1 MTGTPLLD
9 IRDLSIALPR
19 GGDRARAVDGV
30 WLSVAADEIV
40 CLVGESGS
48 GKSMTAHAVLGLLP
62 PRVRLAG
69 GEIRFQ
75 DNDIGRLD
83 EAALRRIRGADIG
96 MIFQEPLSALNP
108 LTRVGDQVAEAMAI
122 HGRLDREGRRK
133 RVAELFAGVGL
144 PDPETIGRRFPFQ
157 LSGGQRQRVM
167 IAMALANDPALLVAD
182 EPTTALDVTTQRQ
195 ILDLIRAQQKARG
208 MGVLFITHDFGVVAD
223 IADRVVVMRHGRVVE
238 AGPGRTVLARPS
250 HAYTRSLIEAVPGRA
265 GPKPAADATT
275 KTPVI
280 LELNNLRKQYTSRTG
295 FRSRRVVNATDDVT
309 VALRAGESLAV
320 VGESGSGKSTL
331 ARMVMALT
339 RPDGGEILF
348 EGRNVAG
355 LGGAALKTYRRRVQM
370 VFQDPFASLNPRHR
384 VGDAIA
390 RGPIAFGTPRAEA
403 MAIAAR
409 LLERVGLDA
418 SAAARYPHE
427 FSGGQRQRICIARAL
442 APEPAILVADEAVSA
457 LDVSVQAQILA
468 LLADLKRELGLAM
481 IFITHDLRVAAE
493 VSDHTIVMR
502 HGRIV
507 EQGPTSA
514 LFANPAHDYTRD
526 LLAAI
531 PGRAIFAARHG
542 AAPDAPAPAAQVRS

>member
-1 MTGTPLLD
+1 MTETSLLD
-9 IRDLSIALPR
+9 IRDLSIALPQ

-69 GEIRFQ
+69 GEIRFR
-75 DNDIGRLD
+75 DSDIGRLD

-122 HGRLDREGRRK
+122 HGRLDREGRRS
-133 RVAELFAGVGL
+133 RVVELFAGVGL
-144 PDPETIGRRFPFQ
+144 PDPDTIGRRFPFQ

-223 IADRVVVMRHGRVVE
+223 IADRVVVMRHGKVVE

-507 EQGPTSA
+507 EQGPTSV
-514 LFANPAHDYTRD
+514 LFAAPAHDYTRD

-531 PGRAIFAARHG
+531 PGRVIFAARHG

>member
-1 MTGTPLLD
+1 
-9 IRDLSIALPR
+9 
-19 GGDRARAVDGV
+19 
-30 WLSVAADEIV
+30 
-40 CLVGESGS
+40 
-48 GKSMTAHAVLGLLP
+48 
-62 PRVRLAG
+62 
-69 GEIRFQ
+69 
-75 DNDIGRLD
+75 
-83 EAALRRIRGADIG
+83 
-96 MIFQEPLSALNP
+96 
-108 LTRVGDQVAEAMAI
+108 
-122 HGRLDREGRRK
+122 
-133 RVAELFAGVGL
+133 
-144 PDPETIGRRFPFQ
+144 
-157 LSGGQRQRVM
+157 
-167 IAMALANDPALLVAD
+167 
-182 EPTTALDVTTQRQ
+182 VT
-195 ILDLIRAQQKARG
+195 
-208 MGVLFITHDFGVVAD
+208 
-223 IADRVVVMRHGRVVE
+223 
-238 AGPGRTVLARPS
+238 
-250 HAYTRSLIEAVPGRA
+250 
-265 GPKPAADATT
+265 
-275 KTPVI
+275 
-280 LELNNLRKQYTSRTG
+280 
-295 FRSRRVVNATDDVT
+295 
-309 VALRAGESLAV
+309 LRAGESLAV

-348 EGRNVAG
+348 EGQNVAG
-355 LGGAALKTYRRRVQM
+355 LGGAALKSYRRRVQM

-403 MAIAAR
+403 LAIAAR

-442 APEPAILVADEAVSA
+442 APGPAILVADEAVSA

-507 EQGPTSA
+507 EQGPTAA
-514 LFANPAHDYTRD
+514 LFAAPAHDYTRD

-542 AAPDAPAPAAQVRS
+542 AASDAPAPAAQVRS

>member
-1 MTGTPLLD
+1 MTGTSLLD

-62 PRVRLAG
+62 PRVRLAA

-75 DNDIGRLD
+75 DDDIGRLD

-122 HGRLDREGRRK
+122 HGRLDREGRRG
-133 RVAELFAGVGL
+133 RVVELFAGVGL

-265 GPKPAADATT
+265 GPKPVADATT

-507 EQGPTSA
+507 EQGPTAA

-542 AAPDAPAPAAQVRS
+542 AASDAPAPA